1 MSSTST
7 QEFTGLFTDTF
18 NKLHSVR
25 WFCLFYIIVFIGVL
39 LVFAL
44 NISLCSID
52 IAFVGGGHGLA
63 IATLIFNIIAFL
75 IFITGSVFYFYSFVQ
90 SGTKVIPSS

>member
-1 MSSTST
+1 
-7 QEFTGLFTDTF
+7 
-18 NKLHSVR
+18 
-25 WFCLFYIIVFIGVL
+25 
-39 LVFAL
+39 
-44 NISLCSID
+44 LCSID